1 MPKLL
6 SIDKIELSTLKT
18 GEHYRRWKEEI
29 HMVCK
34 ALGVSYLLKP
44 HIPPSLSF
52 TTSSTPPAQTGTDQ
66 SQSSSSS
73 SSTAPTNISLA
84 KGKGKADSDDEE
96 EEISRVRWEKQSE
109 QFVSKLYFF
118 VAPTYKPIIS
128 KLDPV
133 SLPKLF
139 SVFDKLFQN
148 SDTMSLI
155 SKRGEL
161 DKFEIK
167 LDKTLLDQVVKF
179 EEQLTLFEDLGGTIS
194 GSEKAYLL
202 IRALPTSYKEK
213 LSNILGGGN
222 HSFEEIKEALSI
234 IFKRD
239 TAWDLLPT
247 ATKSNDHS
255 DTALYSHS
263 NSNPKS
269 SKKNKGVKGKGEK
282 GKGKEEKPGHTIQC
296 FNCNKAGH
304 KTMECPQSVTLE
316 AREKLKKFYNEMK
329 ERKGNNQKG
338 GGKNSKPEKEA
349 ACLATP
355 MSHHSF
361 VTLYPP
367 PLNSSQSTLSALA
380 LPTPQSLTNFHSLF
394 FLLFYFHGGSV

>member
-155 SKRGEL
+155 
-161 DKFEIK
+161 
-167 LDKTLLDQVVKF
+167 LL
-179 EEQLTLFEDLGGTIS
+179 E
-194 GSEKAYLL
+194 
-202 IRALPTSYKEK
+202 
-213 LSNILGGGN
+213 
-222 HSFEEIKEALSI
+222 
-234 IFKRD
+234 
-239 TAWDLLPT
+239 
-247 ATKSNDHS
+247 
-255 DTALYSHS
+255 
-263 NSNPKS
+263 
-269 SKKNKGVKGKGEK
+269 
-282 GKGKEEKPGHTIQC
+282 
-296 FNCNKAGH
+296 
-304 KTMECPQSVTLE
+304 
-316 AREKLKKFYNEMK
+316 
-329 ERKGNNQKG
+329 
-338 GGKNSKPEKEA
+338 
-349 ACLATP
+349 
-355 MSHHSF
+355 
-361 VTLYPP
+361 
-367 PLNSSQSTLSALA
+367 
-380 LPTPQSLTNFHSLF
+380 
-394 FLLFYFHGGSV
+394 